1 MTTKKRICKPC
12 SCGNPQVGGGQTAPG
27 GSNGAGLSREVEH
40 HRIIESFDVLSVP
53 RDIQVLIREALDSKS
68 WDWFTDCDGCTCV
81 SEMYWPTQYFPP
93 CLRHDFDWQVNG
105 GGWEANARFY
115 KIQRAYRMSA
125 LQAGTRFLGVTLSW
139 YGWFKWWR

>member
-1 MTTKKRICKPC
+1 MRDEPKTCVCHGKQRMTQKASGEAI
-12 SCGNPQVGGGQTAPG
+12 GD
-27 GSNGAGLSREVEH
+27 GLDRATEY

-68 WDWFTDCDGCTCV
+68 WDWFKDCDGCTCV

-93 CLRHDFDWQVNG
+93 CLRHDFDWRVNG
-105 GGWEANARFY
+105 GGWDANARFY
-115 KIQRAYRMSA
+115 RIQRAYRMSA